1 MLHNTAS
8 DRGLHCLQLIQQ
20 LLDTSTGSQMDLFK
34 FKNKYDKE
42 LRCPNIQS
50 KYGNDD
56 FLVVTD
62 SFDSLA

>member
-1 MLHNTAS
+1 MPHNTAS
-8 DRGLHCLQLIQQ
+8 DQGLHCLQLIQQ

-34 FKNKYDKE
+34 FKDKYNKE
-42 LRCPNIQS
+42 LKCPNIQS
-50 KYGNDD
+50 KYSSDH